1 VYSATCDIVCICET
15 WLNATVLS
23 SELLP
28 GYSIFRRDRVRK
40 IGGGVLV
47 AVKNNI
53 VLHVTRRLDLRCRC
67 QSTLLY
73 TFYRPPDSCPDA
85 IQHLNSSLQDTHES
99 SCVILIGDLTFLQLT
114 VQWIIQPLTSTAV
127 NWKRHFAI

>member
-1 VYSATCDIVCICET
+1 MQLRLTFLQHLVYSATCDIVCICET

-40 IGGGVLV
+40 IGGGVLM

-53 VLHVTRRLDLRCRC
+53 HVTRRLDLRCRC
-67 QSTLLY
+67 RTCAAELQINLVIHFL
-73 TFYRPPDSCPDA
+73 
-85 IQHLNSSLQDTHES
+85 SSS
-99 SCVILIGDLTFLQLT
+99 
-114 VQWIIQPLTSTAV
+114 
-127 NWKRHFAI
+127 